1 MPRSQEVH
9 RREYTKLI
17 RFRADE
23 LDLVRER
30 ARAAGRPVAC
40 FVRESS
46 IGSTPRARR
55 SDFNDVLIH
64 QLARVGGHLNVLAK
78 VAREHDMPRAAEFDQ
93 AVQEVLD
100 VIRQID

>member
-1 MPRSQEVH
+1 MIKSPASQ
-9 RREYTKLI
+9 RRQYTKLI
-17 RFRADE
+17 RFSADE
-23 LDLVRER
+23 LKVVVAH

-55 SDFNDVLIH
+55 SELSDVLIRH
-64 QLARVGGHLNVLAK
+64 LAQISSRLTQLSK
-78 VAREHDMPRAAEFDQ
+78 VAKEEDLPRAAEFEH

>member
-1 MPRSQEVH
+1 MARSPEAR
-9 RREYTKLI
+9 RREHTKLI
-17 RFRADE
+17 RFRSDE
-23 LDLVRER
+23 LAAVVER

-55 SDFNDVLIH
+55 SEFTDVLIRH
-64 QLARVGGHLNVLAK
+64 LARVGGHLDELSK
-78 VAREHDMPRAAEFDQ
+78 VAREHDLPRAAEFEQ
-93 AVQEVLD
+93 ALQKVLD

>member
-1 MPRSQEVH
+1 MAESAEVQ
-9 RREYTKLI
+9 RREHTKLI
-17 RFRADE
+17 RFSADE
-23 LDLVRER
+23 LKLVAER

-55 SDFNDVLIH
+55 SELSDVLTRH
-64 QLARVGGHLNVLAK
+64 LSRVARRLTDLSK
-78 VAREHDMPRAAEFDQ
+78 VAKEHDLPRAAEFDH

-100 VIRQID
+100 AIRQID

>member
-9 RREYTKLI
+9 RREYKKLI

-23 LDLVRER
+23 LEMVVER
-30 ARAAGRPVAC
+30 ARAAGRPLAC

-55 SDFNDVLIH
+55 SELNDVLIRH
-64 QLARVGGHLNVLAK
+64 LARVGGHLDELSK
-78 VAREHDMPRAAEFDQ
+78 VAREHDLPRATEFDQ

>member
-1 MPRSQEVH
+1 MPRPSEAH
-9 RREYTKLI
+9 RRECTKLI

-23 LDLVRER
+23 LEMVVER

-55 SDFNDVLIH
+55 SELNDVLIH
-64 QLARVGGHLNVLAK
+64 HLARVGSHLDELSK
-78 VAREHDMPRAAEFDQ
+78 VAKEHDLPRAAEFDH